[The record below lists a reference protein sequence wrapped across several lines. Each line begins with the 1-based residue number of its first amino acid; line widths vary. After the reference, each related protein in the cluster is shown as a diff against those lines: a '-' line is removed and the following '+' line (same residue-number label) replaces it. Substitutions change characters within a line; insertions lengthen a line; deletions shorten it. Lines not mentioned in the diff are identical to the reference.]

1 MVEDGNSGE
10 KNCWRKSLFLF
21 CLREK
26 SEASQKWSW
35 VKWTQGRRIAEESH
49 YFCFVCAKKVKFRKS
64 DVEWKV
70 KQSHGLLHRCPY
82 YVSGPGNISVVL
94 RSMDGQKT
102 VRFHPKYL
110 NLCSEDERRSY
121 GFRTTWGRVIN
132 DRIFILGWTNLLTW
146 WANQKTH
153 HPLHQ
158 HIKGRP
164 VRGLLYDGFS
174 GCWRSRP
181 LIVSR
186 CRGTCR
192 RERGHWLHVLS
203 DLY

>member
-26 SEASQKWSW
+26 SEVSQKWCW
-35 VKWTQGRRIAEESH
+35 VKSEAVTWTASSMSLL
-49 YFCFVCAKKVKFRKS
+49 CFWTWEHFSCYAVYGWSENC
-64 DVEWKV
+64 
-70 KQSHGLLHRCPY
+70 Q
-82 YVSGPGNISVVL
+82 IS
-94 RSMDGQKT
+94 S
-102 VRFHPKYL
+102 KYL
-110 NLCSEDERRSY
+110 NLCSEDEQRSY

-192 RERGHWLHVLS
+192 RERGPLAARLVWPLLAQS
-203 DLY
+203 PAAFEAFLWSFQFSARLPL